1 MNKFNI
7 ADILRQASAAVEG
20 KDSFEEGAVGFYGY
34 GFVFRDLDLVEN
46 FFDFYGSG
54 GICRLGV
61 TKQILADFE
70 RDINLFDH
78 LSDYN
83 RHYDLCLIGSIK
95 TLVPTM
101 KFGGDYEHLFEVWMF
116 IKTSDGRKFP
126 ATIYYGASG
135 LSVGGW
141 DPDFSYHFT
150 NDKRFLSVFPDEFK
164 LEINFSPHNLSR
176 DEEEGLVEAIELAL
190 HKVPISD
197 FYGIYKHDFGNTFMG
212 IKNSRP
218 FIIELGFSPE
228 YRDIELVLNLGMKFN
243 ISREEFMKWDIH

>member
-1 MNKFNI
+1 MNVEELIK
-7 ADILRQASAAVEG
+7 QVSSAARGEG
-20 KDSFEEGAVGFYGY
+20 NFSLGVVGSSGY

-70 RDINLFDH
+70 RKINLFDH

-101 KFGGDYEHLFEVWMF
+101 KFGGGYEHLFEVWVF
-116 IKTSDGRKFP
+116 VKTPNDKNFP
-126 ATIYYGASG
+126 LTIYYGASG
-135 LSVGGW
+135 LSIGGW

-164 LEINFSPHNLSR
+164 LKINFSPHNLSR
-176 DEEEGLVEAIELAL
+176 DEEEGLVEAIELGL
-190 HKVPISD
+190 RKVPVSD
-197 FYGIYKHDFGNTFMG
+197 FRGIYKHDFGNTFMG
-212 IKNSRP
+212 IKDSRP
-218 FIIELGFSPE
+218 FIIELGFSPK

-243 ISREEFMKWDIH
+243 ISRKEFMKWDIH